1 MIGDDSGTAQ
11 HASAFYQL
19 VVTQGAPDVFVPSDT
34 FGWSAKL
41 RVLVNLTA
49 HPLYRE

>member
-1 MIGDDSGTAQ
+1 MIADDSGTAQ

-19 VVTQGAPDVFVPSDT
+19 VTQGAPDVFVPSDT